1 MLLLTLGQGGGPGP
15 AIGQSSRESG
25 LDPGGEGRARIGV
38 VFKFD
43 GPVSWRQRPRR
54 RHYRGAPQVS
64 PGVEGKAPGLRIL
77 PRRLGSWLGSHN
89 WGSSPN
95 WEMDR
100 CTPRGGA

>member
-15 AIGQSSRESG
+15 AIGRSSREAG
-25 LDPGGEGRARIGV
+25 LDRAVKVEPGSRV

-43 GPVSWRQRPRR
+43 GPVSWRQRTRR
-54 RHYRGAPQVS
+54 RRYRGAPQVS
-64 PGVEGKAPGLRIL
+64 PGVEGKAPGLRIP
-77 PRRLGSWLGSHN
+77 PRLLGTWLGSHN

-95 WEMDR
+95 WESDP